1 MDGLLKDSF
10 YKDST
15 FAIVNPKNI
24 FKGDAFQVFAYFVE
38 RINGRGD
45 ILENIKRSRHHHT
58 YDTCQK
64 ALIEHACLVWCDM
77 HLSTDYVAFKY
88 AENEVRVYNDFATF
102 HTPRIEIKLT
112 HKEFSR
118 WAARYLAFRLVA

>member
-24 FKGDAFQVFAYFVE
+24 FKGDAFQAFVYFIE
-38 RINGRGD
+38 CINGRRDVLED
-45 ILENIKRSRHHHT
+45 IRRARHHHS
-58 YDTCQK
+58 YDTRQK

-77 HLSTDYVAFKY
+77 AIASDYAVFKY
-88 AENEVRVYNDFATF
+88 GENEVRVYSDCATF
-102 HTPRIEIKLT
+102 HTPRIEIRLT
-112 HKEFSR
+112 HKEFR
-118 WAARYLAFRLVA
+118 LWAKRYLEFKVSA

>member
-38 RINGRGD
+38 CINGRRD
-45 ILENIKRSRHHHT
+45 ILENIKRS
-58 YDTCQK
+58 
-64 ALIEHACLVWCDM
+64 M

-112 HKEFSR
+112 HKEFRR